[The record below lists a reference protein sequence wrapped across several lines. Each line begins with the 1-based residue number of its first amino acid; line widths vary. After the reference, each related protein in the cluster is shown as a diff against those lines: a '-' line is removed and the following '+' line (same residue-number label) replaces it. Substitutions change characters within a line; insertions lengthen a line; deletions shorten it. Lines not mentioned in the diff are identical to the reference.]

1 MPGPPEGT
9 YQSSEGLPLP
19 VLYALLEAA
28 VEAASNAWQKLSNL
42 SLGTTNN
49 LLTCYHLLSRLDSGP
64 LLQRYNPVPD
74 SQGSATL
81 HRSASLFSGYSAANR
96 DNYLS
101 VAVKFVSSTKDLVT
115 VRIQKK
121 ADVNPVVDP

>member
-1 MPGPPEGT
+1 M
-9 YQSSEGLPLP
+9 
-19 VLYALLEAA
+19 EAA
-28 VEAASNAWQKLSNL
+28 RYFRGNSKYLDFNYQKDLNHSVF
-42 SLGTTNN
+42 
-49 LLTCYHLLSRLDSGP
+49 RLDSGT

>member
-1 MPGPPEGT
+1 MIWLMM
-9 YQSSEGLPLP
+9 SAFEGLRGRVSENLYVIYGSCQIFSRELP
-19 VLYALLEAA
+19 KKY
-28 VEAASNAWQKLSNL
+28 
-42 SLGTTNN
+42 
-49 LLTCYHLLSRLDSGP
+49 TCYHSLSRLDSGT

>member
-1 MPGPPEGT
+1 MHDTKKEGVRK
-9 YQSSEGLPLP
+9 SGWKLPII
-19 VLYALLEAA
+19 
-28 VEAASNAWQKLSNL
+28 SMR
-42 SLGTTNN
+42 TTKN
-49 LLTCYHLLSRLDSGP
+49 LLSCYHSLSRLDSGT